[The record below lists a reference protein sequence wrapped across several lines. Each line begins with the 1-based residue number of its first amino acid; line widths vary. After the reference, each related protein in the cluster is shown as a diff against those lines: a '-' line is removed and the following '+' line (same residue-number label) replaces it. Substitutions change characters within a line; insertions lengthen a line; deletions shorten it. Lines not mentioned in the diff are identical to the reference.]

1 MTTWLLSNP
10 ASLPVIDGLI
20 AFYITGNAVS
30 VLMALCARLL
40 RRPPSPFQAKDHHHA

>member
-20 AFYITGNAVS
+20 AFQITGSAVPIL
-30 VLMALCARLL
+30 VALCTPLL
-40 RRPPSPFQAKDHHHA
+40 RRTPSPLPAKERHHA